1 MKKQH
6 KRSMSQYI
14 LNSFLIIYTVI
25 QIYPLFWLLLFSFK
39 DNSEIFSGNVMG
51 LPTHLLWQNYK
62 NAIINANIG
71 LFFINSIIVT
81 FGTIV
86 ISGILACMAAYAI
99 TRMKWKLS
107 KPVLVLFL
115 LGMMIPL
122 HASLLPLFITLR
134 SLKLISTYWA
144 LILPYVGFALPMAIF
159 ILSGFLESIPG
170 ELEEAACIDGASIY
184 RIFYLI
190 ILPLMRP
197 AIAAISI
204 FTFLSA
210 WNELMFGVT
219 FISKQSMKTL
229 TVGILSLQGRYSIEW
244 GPIGAGLV
252 IATFPSLIIYILMS
266 SQVQASLTTGA
277 LKG

>member
-6 KRSMSQYI
+6 KRNINQYI

-39 DNSEIFSGNVMG
+39 DNSEIYGGNVMG

-62 NAIINANIG
+62 NAIVNANIG

-86 ISGILACMAAYAI
+86 ISDILACMASFAI

-107 KPVLVLFL
+107 KPVLILFL

-144 LILPYVGFALPMAIF
+144 LILPYVGFAQPMAIF
-159 ILSGFLESIPG
+159 ILSSFLESIPG
-170 ELEEAACIDGASIY
+170 ELEEAAIIDGASIY
-184 RIFYLI
+184 RIFCLI
-190 ILPLMRP
+190 ILPLMKP
-197 AIAAISI
+197 AIATISI

-229 TVGILSLQGRYSIEW
+229 TVGILSLQGRYAIEW

-252 IATFPSLIIYILMS
+252 IATLPTLMIYILMS
-266 SQVQASLTTGA
+266 SQVQKSLTSGA